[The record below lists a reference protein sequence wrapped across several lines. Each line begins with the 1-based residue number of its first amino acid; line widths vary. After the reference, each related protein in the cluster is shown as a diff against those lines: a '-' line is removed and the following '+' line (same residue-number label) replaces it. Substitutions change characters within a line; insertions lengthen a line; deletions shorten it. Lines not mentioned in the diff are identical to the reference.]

1 MLLLGIMHPSS
12 PARAA
17 ADPGEDKRRD
27 PAGTKE
33 ANPAEEAEQD
43 PTQQIPPLASD
54 AGDAATAATQETN
67 AQEMLKILCAT
78 SATKL
83 DT

>member
-17 ADPGEDKRRD
+17 ADPGEDTRRD
-27 PAGTKE
+27 PAGNKE
-33 ANPAEEAEQD
+33 ENPAEEAERD
-43 PTQQIPPLASD
+43 PIQQIPPPASD
-54 AGDAATAATQETN
+54 AGDAVTAATRETN
-67 AQEMLKILCAT
+67 AQKMLKILCAT